1 MKKKVSV
8 LQNFY
13 LKTTTHFLAG
23 KIKMKGSQCRYR
35 GLAQKVFKKHFIF
48 FPLGKIVAV
57 RVEESGINQGYSRGL
72 KVSIFS
78 KFSRNPKCFPGQRG
92 LGGEFSQL

>member
-13 LKTTTHFLAG
+13 LKTTTHFLAR

-35 GLAQKVFKKHFIF
+35 GLAQKVFKNTLSFV
-48 FPLGKIVAV
+48 PLGKIVAV

-72 KVSIFS
+72 KNCIFS
-78 KFSRNPKCFPGQRG
+78 KFSRNPKCVPGQGG